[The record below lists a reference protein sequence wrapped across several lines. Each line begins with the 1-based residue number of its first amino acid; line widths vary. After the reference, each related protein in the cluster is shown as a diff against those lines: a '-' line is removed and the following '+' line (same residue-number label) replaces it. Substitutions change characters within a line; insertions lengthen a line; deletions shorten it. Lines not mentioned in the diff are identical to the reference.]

1 MDLRP
6 AVDAGHRV
14 IADASEHSQTVL
26 LVVWACS
33 TAELFAWAACMV
45 GK

>member
-6 AVDAGHRV
+6 VVDAGHRV
-14 IADASEHSQTVL
+14 IADASEQTVL

-33 TAELFAWAACMV
+33 TAELFARAACMV